1 MRLRLRIQ
9 GELSIL
15 QIAQFVK
22 RGNKNFYTTLPMSD
36 YSLVGAQFAKN
47 SRSANEET
55 AKPGKLKPHFSLR
68 SEPPMFF
75 TQAQGRLFYP
85 FLFSKKFHH
94 RVNNRTVLRV
104 FCAEQVE

>member
-22 RGNKNFYTTLPMSD
+22 RGNKNFYTTLPMNG

-47 SRSANEET
+47 SSSANE
-55 AKPGKLKPHFSLR
+55 ANGKARK
-68 SEPPMFF
+68 
-75 TQAQGRLFYP
+75 A
-85 FLFSKKFHH
+85 
-94 RVNNRTVLRV
+94 
-104 FCAEQVE
+104 

>member
-22 RGNKNFYTTLPMSD
+22 RGNKNFYTTLPISD
-36 YSLVGAQFAKN
+36 YSLVGAQFAPA
-47 SRSANEET
+47 RQMRQT
-55 AKPGKLKPHFSLR
+55 AKPGNLKPHFSLR

-75 TQAQGRLFYP
+75 TQAQCRLFYP

>member
-22 RGNKNFYTTLPMSD
+22 RGNKNFYTTLPISD
-36 YSLVGAQFAKN
+36 YSLVGARFAPARQMRQT
-47 SRSANEET
+47 S
-55 AKPGKLKPHFSLR
+55 KPGNLKPHFSLR

-75 TQAQGRLFYP
+75 TQAQGRLFIP
-85 FLFSKKFHH
+85 FYFQKNF
-94 RVNNRTVLRV
+94 TIG
-104 FCAEQVE
+104 

>member
-22 RGNKNFYTTLPMSD
+22 RGNKNFYTTLPISD
-36 YSLVGAQFAKN
+36 YSLVGARFAPA
-47 SRSANEET
+47 RQMRQT
-55 AKPGKLKPHFSLR
+55 AKPGKLKPYFSLR

-75 TQAQGRLFYP
+75 TQAQGKLFIP
-85 FLFSKKFHH
+85 FYFQKNF
-94 RVNNRTVLRV
+94 TIG
-104 FCAEQVE
+104 